1 VIFHS
6 WLYPVLCLHFVIGI
20 DRKTYGQNCRP
31 NKHPSLPSK
40 LRRRVAVQRDQ
51 RAVWARGETGAA
63 ARAASWVFRPEMPI
77 KSHLDTILK
86 YQTNY
91 VMQPTT
97 ITGTCSCIQFKV
109 NSTYKP
115 EVTYS
120 GHQPYLRDQI
130 VACGY
135 GYYYVHCAKVTIHA
149 AVNASST
156 NAALL
161 LTMRANTDAGSDAGS
176 DTSVLLERPYTKGK
190 IISVTKPAELS
201 LIVYPAD
208 LMGIPRKEGFNTNA
222 FISGVGSDPGQGA
235 YVNVSVQD
243 SDHLG
248 YSSALN
254 VQITI
259 EQQVRWFAT
268 YAVSQS

>member
-1 VIFHS
+1 
-6 WLYPVLCLHFVIGI
+6 
-20 DRKTYGQNCRP
+20 
-31 NKHPSLPSK
+31 
-40 LRRRVAVQRDQ
+40 
-51 RAVWARGETGAA
+51 
-63 ARAASWVFRPEMPI
+63 
-77 KSHLDTILK
+77 
-86 YQTNY
+86 
-91 VMQPTT
+91 
-97 ITGTCSCIQFKV
+97 
-109 NSTYKP
+109 
-115 EVTYS
+115 
-120 GHQPYLRDQI
+120 
-130 VACGY
+130 
-135 GYYYVHCAKVTIHA
+135 
-149 AVNASST
+149 
-156 NAALL
+156 
-161 LTMRANTDAGSDAGS
+161 MRANTDAGSDAGS